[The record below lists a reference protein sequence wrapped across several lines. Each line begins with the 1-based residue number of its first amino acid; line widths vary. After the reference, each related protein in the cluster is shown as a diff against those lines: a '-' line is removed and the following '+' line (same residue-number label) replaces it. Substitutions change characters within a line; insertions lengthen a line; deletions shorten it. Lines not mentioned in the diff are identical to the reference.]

1 MRQGAQLLQGTLE
14 LIVLKTLSGESM
26 NGYAISQWIKERT
39 REDILIEEG
48 AMYPALHRLERRGLI
63 AGEWGWSENRRKAKY
78 YRLTANGRRE
88 LVRQEE
94 NWTRYVKS
102 MSRVLQPA

>member
-1 MRQGAQLLQGTLE
+1 MRQGAQVLQGTLE
-14 LIVLKTLSGESM
+14 LLVLKTLSWESM

-39 REDILIEEG
+39 RDDILIEEG
-48 AMYPALHRLERRGLI
+48 AMYPALHRLERRGLV
-63 AGEWGWSENRRKAKY
+63 AGEWGLSENRRRAKY
-78 YRLTANGRRE
+78 YRLTAAGRRE

-94 NWTRYVKS
+94 NWTRYVRS